1 MSGTINLTELINE
14 IIKEEKLIFNCDEN
28 GVDEKDKYYD
38 KVKRRF
44 ERVLEIANI
53 NKNKIKIGKEYAIPI
68 DDKELIKQLI
78 LEANSKYAK
87 GLRLGNPSKYS
98 QEDRFE
104 FLLAV
109 EKRLESKYKGEEL
122 IRQKEKF
129 YAYSNI
135 LSEYKAY
142 SIRRTLEEFTI
153 LAVEKRLESK
163 YKGEE
168 LIRQKEKFYAYSNIL
183 SEYKAYSI
191 RRTLEEFTK
200 IEFKKLQIQEHRS
213 RKLTRDEE
221 DILWYQKE
229 KIKALHN
236 NNLKEY
242 YKLDEM
248 IEEKLGDTSY
258 GYNTVTENDRVLIL
272 DMYERMIKVVL
283 NDMKVFAQKFSEVRQ
298 YKGKDMS
305 FINALSEGVFEQAIN
320 DFFID
325 RIIHKDEMPEACKK
339 SVEELL
345 KNRDETIK
353 SLKLSEGVFEQAIND
368 FFIDRIIHKDEMPEA
383 CKKSVEELL
392 KNRDE
397 TIKSLKD
404 NRK

>member
-1 MSGTINLTELINE
+1 MSGTINLTELISE
-14 IIKEEKLIFNCDEN
+14 IIKEEELTFNCDEN
-28 GVDEKDKYYD
+28 GVDEEAQYYD
-38 KVKRRF
+38 TVKKRF
-44 ERVLEIANI
+44 NKILEIASI
-53 NKNKIKIGKEYAIPI
+53 NKNQIKIGKEYAIPI
-68 DDKELIKQLI
+68 DDKELVKQLI
-78 LEANSKYAK
+78 LESNSRYAK

-98 QEDRFE
+98 EEDRFE

-122 IRQKEKF
+122 IK
-129 YAYSNI
+129 
-135 LSEYKAY
+135 
-142 SIRRTLEEFTI
+142 
-153 LAVEKRLESK
+153 
-163 YKGEE
+163 
-168 LIRQKEKFYAYSNIL
+168 QKEKFYAYSNIL

-248 IEEKLGDTSY
+248 IEEKLGDISY

-353 SLKLSEGVFEQAIND
+353 SLK
-368 FFIDRIIHKDEMPEA
+368 
-383 CKKSVEELL
+383 
-392 KNRDE
+392 
-397 TIKSLKD
+397 D